1 MTKSTSLP
9 IADMQKRISSFI
21 IDDIVVSVFFM
32 IIFYDQIST
41 FFLSI
46 TVVDQASLESINAF
60 IAENILIVFSI
71 KILYHTILIW
81 QNGMTIGKYIV
92 RIKAID
98 FETGTNPSLYKA
110 FLRALLRIGSEIFF
124 YLGFMMAFIMPIRQ
138 TFHDKL
144 SDCVIIDA

>member
-46 TVVDQASLESINAF
+46 TVVDQASLENINAF